1 MTQPMIESHQAY
13 DGEPYVYT
21 SSGRR
26 FYLNRPEFYIDDI
39 AHALCNNVRFNGHIR
54 VPYSI
59 GQHSM
64 LVADITEELW
74 YDAQPE
80 EMGMAYDEDPN
91 EPEPSPPNKLILEA
105 LLHDGTEAYLSDIP
119 SPFKQ
124 LLPDW
129 KAIDRHLESAM
140 RAQFG
145 LPLERDPL
153 VTKAD
158 WLALFME
165 AHQLLPAGVV
175 KEFKDPLDLREEA
188 LDMMFHFQ
196 WDEHIIPMKLERDVH
211 NFTSYFGEVRNA

>member
-1 MTQPMIESHQAY
+1 MIESQEAY

-26 FYLNRPEFYIDDI
+26 FYLNRPQFYIDDI
-39 AHALCNNVRFNGHIR
+39 AHALCNNIRFNGHIR
-54 VPYSI
+54 FPYSI
-59 GQHSM
+59 GQHSI

-74 YDAQPE
+74 YDEWGDE
-80 EMGMAYDEDPN
+80 EEERDPPN
-91 EPEPSPPNKLILEA
+91 ELLLEA
-105 LLHDGTEAYLSDIP
+105 LLHDSTEAYLSDIP

-129 KAIDRHLESAM
+129 RAIDQHLESAM

-145 LPLERDPL
+145 LPLDRNPT

-165 AHQLLPAGVV
+165 AHMLLPAGID

-196 WDEHIIPMKLERDVH
+196 WDEHIIPMRLERDVH
-211 NFTSYFGEVRNA
+211 NFISYFGEVRNA